1 MFGLRNFRG
10 SCWVNAC
17 LQGLFRVPETQKKY
31 ETEQSD
37 STDIA
42 LQKIWST
49 QGESGLEEFFQTV
62 KVARLPA
69 GQNVGDSHELFH
81 YLCDKLPW
89 LDQLCRF
96 KVADRV
102 VCSTCKKTE
111 LKEDST
117 IEMTLYP
124 ERQNTSLSDAIRN
137 MVLPVSIPDWK
148 CESCNGSGCTKQFL
162 IGTFPKVMMMYIA
175 NASVQYSSILSINS
189 HKYGLLAVLC
199 YNGSHWWAYGRNMPP
214 GQPWYTLDDTRA
226 APHRGDEFPLSDT
239 VRVLLYYR
247 LDE

>member
-17 LQGLFRVPETQKKY
+17 LQGIFRIPETQTRY
-31 ETEQSD
+31 ETSQSD
-37 STDIA
+37 STDSA
-42 LQKIWST
+42 LQTIWST
-49 QGESGLEEFFQTV
+49 KGESGLEDFFQTV
-62 KVARLPA
+62 RVARLPA
-69 GQNVGDSHELFH
+69 GQNIGDSHELFH
-81 YLCDKLPW
+81 YLCDKLSW

-102 VCSTCKKTE
+102 TCSTCKKSDM
-111 LKEDST
+111 KEDTT

-124 ERQNTSLSDAIRN
+124 SSNGTSLSDAIRT
-137 MVLPVSIPDWK
+137 MVLPVSIPEWK
-148 CESCNGSGCTKQFL
+148 CDSCKGSGCTKQFL
-162 IGTFPKVMMMYIA
+162 IGTFPKVMMIYVAGAPI
-175 NASVQYSSILSINS
+175 QYSSMLMMNSRKYALLS
-189 HKYGLLAVLC
+189 VLC
-199 YNGSHWWAYGRNMPP
+199 YNGSHWWTYGRNMPL

-226 APHRGDEFPLSDT
+226 VPHRGDEFPLSDT